1 MNGVKLGRLRPVNTN
16 RNPYN
21 IGMSF
26 VTPMITCSAHF
37 FGTAMSVFGLAQIKT
52 PPINT
57 DGVANL
63 SIPTI
68 TLIVM
73 LVTLVAWPLGAWLE
87 RKKNLPVLEQERAF
101 RLQAEAQWQSESD
114 RAAKEKDELTARNNS
129 ANGQITELTTKV
141 NALTAEVRIQAESSS
156 NTVAQLTAEVATA
169 QQKQKEVEVELTT
182 ANTKIAS
189 VEAALEAE
197 KGRIAAMQEAL
208 EAKQDLAKQLA
219 QELSST
225 RNAFADERAAA
236 AGRED
241 ELRGQL
247 ANYEK
252 TAASGQSMI
261 EVVNSEL
268 EKTRLAQADLEK
280 EYGNKF
286 SDLQRKLSAAD
297 QKSAMLQKEIMA
309 LVGSGGASDAAEVV
323 TQAEEMAKALERAK
337 IAEKKAAELEAQLAQ
352 GDVGTRKRLRE
363 AEYKICEL
371 EYKLAQTDEGKGSAT
386 EG

>member
-26 VTPMITCSAHF
+26 VTPMITCSAQF
-37 FGTAMSVFGLAQIKT
+37 FGTSMSVLELAQIKT

-57 DGVANL
+57 EGVANL

-114 RAAKEKDELTARNNS
+114 RAAKEKEELTAKINS
-129 ANGQITELTTKV
+129 ANGQITELTANV
-141 NALTAEVRIQAESSS
+141 NSLTEEAKIQAESAS

-169 QQKQKEVEVELTT
+169 QQKQKEVELELAT
-182 ANTKIAS
+182 ANTKIAA

-261 EVVNSEL
+261 DVVNSEL

-280 EYGNKF
+280 EYGTKF
-286 SDLQRKLSAAD
+286 ADLQRKLSAAD

-323 TQAEEMAKALERAK
+323 IQAEEMAKALERAK
-337 IAEKKAAELEAQLAQ
+337 IAEKKASELEAQLAQ

-371 EYKLAQTDEGKGSAT
+371 EYKLAQTDEGKGSTAQA
-386 EG
+386 